1 MGSVWELLCVVGTA
15 RENKRKYL
23 YKRKEKKVV
32 RPITTITA
40 SAWGT
45 SMQASWWILGSFHSA
60 RPHFF
65 PCLKGSPPPP
75 PPDSRVCPC
84 ARSLLFTGVGSGP
97 LWSSLI
103 CTFPPC
109 PVPLPLTCS
118 AACPHCTCEALCGWR
133 QIFHCIDWSHWVC
146 FEFMIP
152 CLTSLLSGAQP
163 VLFP

>member
-1 MGSVWELLCVVGTA
+1 MGSVWELLCVVGAA

-65 PCLKGSPPPP
+65 PCLKGSAPPHPP
-75 PPDSRVCPC
+75 IVESVHVHAHSSSP
-84 ARSLLFTGVGSGP
+84 GWGSGP

-109 PVPLPLTCS
+109 PVLLPLTY
-118 AACPHCTCEALCGWR
+118 
-133 QIFHCIDWSHWVC
+133 
-146 FEFMIP
+146 
-152 CLTSLLSGAQP
+152 LLSFLPTLHLRSSLWLKTDIPLYWLISLG
-163 VLFP
+163 LFWIHDPLPHEPA